1 MGMNYPSQS
10 AIAAV
15 LQSIGENKKKKA
27 MEDTLDRA
35 RAKGYDIEI
44 ELDPVTGQAKYNL
57 KYKSKKDYKDLLT
70 EKWRTNPKGM
80 TPEELKYIGAY
91 VKSEEDEEDDP
102 WKKKKK
108 IPSPDGNG
116 EVNKG
121 FDLSNLFKIFSNKA
135 SSTISDASGGM
146 QNVSGGNIFG
156 DILGAGKSALQ
167 NLQNRVPSRMTPRY
181 SQTDAKAI
189 LWLKQNRAP
198 VTPANIKDVKQKFGW
213 IK

>member
-1 MGMNYPSQS
+1 MNYPAQS

-44 ELDPVTGQAKYNL
+44 EIDPATGQAKYNL

-70 EKWRTNPKGM
+70 EKWRTNPSSM
-80 TPEELKYIGAY
+80 TKEELKFIGAY
-91 VKSEEDEEDDP
+91 VKSEEEDEDSP
-102 WKKKKK
+102 WKKK
-108 IPSPDGNG
+108 IPPDGNDKT
-116 EVNKG
+116 NKG

-135 SSTISDASGGM
+135 SSAVSDVSGGM

-167 NLQNRVPSRMTPRY
+167 NIQNRMPSRMTPRY
-181 SQTDAKAI
+181 SQSDAKAM

-198 VTPANIKDVKQKFGW
+198 VTPANIKATKQKFGW
-213 IK
+213 VE